1 MAQRAAAALTL
12 LVVLFASATAN
23 GRAQSLQRLTV
34 LAFDLGA
41 DTTSPRVDVPFHLM
55 LTLRVRERVGQI
67 ANLDLPVL
75 SQLELLGD
83 ERETTTTP
91 HGTQY
96 RETVTVV
103 AHDGGTVTI
112 PPATLQAIDARDGKP
127 KQWYSNTLTLHVAG
141 APSRALN
148 NAARNAGAALLAA
161 LRLLFWLVLWLAG
174 IACIV
179 AIVVLL
185 TRRRRSSVPP
195 PVAPLPAPAVVFR
208 TPRQRAQDALAV
220 LRAERTRTAAIA
232 VRAAIWRMVGAS
244 DGETLA
250 DVFRRTDP
258 HDRVTR
264 ELLVALERSA
274 FTYDR
279 DLRAAIE
286 DACGALERYMES
298 AP

>member
-1 MAQRAAAALTL
+1 MAQRAGAALALLAALLAGAAAI
-12 LVVLFASATAN
+12 A
-23 GRAQSLQRLTV
+23 GAQALQRLTV
-34 LAFDLGA
+34 LSFDLGA
-41 DTTSPRVDVPFHLM
+41 DTTAPRVDVPFHLT
-55 LTLRVRERVGQI
+55 LTLRVRERVSQI
-67 ANLDLPVL
+67 TNLDLPAL

-83 ERETTTTP
+83 ERETSTTSQ
-91 HGTQY
+91 GTQY

-112 PPATLQAIDARDGKP
+112 SPATLQAIDARDGKP
-127 KQWYSNTLTLHVAG
+127 KQWFSNGLTLRVAG

-148 NAARNAGAALLAA
+148 RAAGTAAAALSNA
-161 LRLLFWLVLWLAG
+161 LRVLFWLLLWAAG

-185 TRRRRSSVPP
+185 ARRRPA
-195 PVAPLPAPAVVFR
+195 PVAEPVASPPAPVIAR
-208 TPRQRAQDALAV
+208 TPRQRAEDALAV
-220 LRAERTRTAAIA
+220 LRAEHTRSSAIT

-250 DVFRRTDP
+250 DVLRRTDS

-274 FTYDR
+274 FTYEE
-279 DLRAAIE
+279 DLRAAID
-286 DACGALERYMES
+286 DACGALERYIES
-298 AP
+298 AA